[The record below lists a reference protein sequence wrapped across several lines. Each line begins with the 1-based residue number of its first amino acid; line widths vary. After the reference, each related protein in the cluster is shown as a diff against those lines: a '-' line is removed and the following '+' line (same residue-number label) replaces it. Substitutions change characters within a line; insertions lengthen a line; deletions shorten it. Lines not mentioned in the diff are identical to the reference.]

1 MVGLLCFLYN
11 WELLLVFFLGW
22 WWGFWW
28 MFVMNRSSLYCG
40 RIRIESLWGILRLS
54 TILLCPKGECPVSS
68 GGAFIIIVYDFDFS
82 LLRYFLCLWFPPDVF
97 VALEQTKRKFNE
109 HIFNLSKFDGCD
121 ERERERAVQP
131 EALQARSSNHG
142 WYQQHSLCVTWWD
155 VDIYN
160 DI

>member
-1 MVGLLCFLYN
+1 MVGLFCFLYN
-11 WELLLVFFLGW
+11 WEFLLVFFLGW

-40 RIRIESLWGILRLS
+40 RIRIESLSGILRLS

-68 GGAFIIIVYDFDFS
+68 GGAFIIIVYDFDFG

-97 VALEQTKRKFNE
+97 VAVEETKRKFNE

-121 ERERERAVQP
+121 ERERELRNRKHCRADQVIM
-131 EALQARSSNHG
+131 
-142 WYQQHSLCVTWWD
+142 D
-155 VDIYN
+155 DINSIHYVCN
-160 DI
+160 MMRCRYI